1 MTSSEHLKKEKCYA
15 VNKHVFLRLTVK
27 GQCHE
32 IFDLFF
38 CSKNSTGTPWQMNRL
53 KRFHV
58 DTRFSR
64 ISSRKRKIS
73 RNRFCLFIWGPCRVF
88 LSRKMYRKSRFTV
101 PLNGQSRICLY
112 FKESSTVLTVKVR
125 ACHLYNFKKCLV
137 IAVCFYACSL
147 MHNDNVD

>member
-1 MTSSEHLKKEKCYA
+1 
-15 VNKHVFLRLTVK
+15 
-27 GQCHE
+27 
-32 IFDLFF
+32 
-38 CSKNSTGTPWQMNRL
+38 MNRL

-137 IAVCFYACSL
+137 IAVCFYACSQCCITITL
-147 MHNDNVD
+147 IKLPRMVGSGLQRNCQQLLDPDYK

>member
-1 MTSSEHLKKEKCYA
+1 MSTWSTTTLTLCPGSQRQRWHAIFENIKKFVSFFYFFQNKLIYHVNLVNDYA
-15 VNKHVFLRLTVK
+15 
-27 GQCHE
+27 
-32 IFDLFF
+32 
-38 CSKNSTGTPWQMNRL
+38 
-53 KRFHV
+53 